1 MAGRKLTQALENH
14 ARLQASPLSEELPPG
29 YKMTELG
36 PLPEEWRVVR
46 LGDLFEIQ
54 QGKALSQRARAGPR
68 KRPFLRTANV
78 LWGRIDLSVLDEMH
92 FEEEEEER
100 LALIPGDLLVCE
112 GGDIGRTAIWEG
124 QRSLMLYQNHLYR
137 LRAAR
142 EGIAPLFYMY
152 WMQVA
157 WTLLSLYGGTGNKTT
172 IPNLS
177 KSRLAALAVPLPPL
191 PEQRAI
197 ADVLRTV
204 QRAKEATE
212 RVSAA
217 LRELKKSLMRYLF
230 TYGPVPVDQADQVAL
245 RETEIGPVPEEW
257 EVVRLGDLVNQG
269 ILWMKNGF
277 PQGKHN
283 QSGKGIIHLRPF
295 NINEDGYIDIS
306 QKKFVDPP
314 QKSQYWVLPGDVIFN
329 NTNSEEL
336 VGKTA
341 YFDLHGNFVI
351 SNHMTIIR
359 VVRTEIIETYY
370 LAKYLHQLWR
380 QGLFRKMCR
389 RHVNQASVS
398 LERLKRLSV
407 PLPPLSEQRAIAQIL
422 RAVDRKIEAE
432 EARQRA
438 LEALFRTLLH
448 DLMTARLRLPPAFI
462 ARFAEDA
469 P

>member
-46 LGDLFEIQ
+46 LGEVFSLVPKQ
-54 QGKALSQRARAGPR
+54 QRA
-68 KRPFLRTANV
+68 V
-78 LWGRIDLSVLDEMH
+78 RIQEN
-92 FEEEEEER
+92 
-100 LALIPGDLLVCE
+100 
-112 GGDIGRTAIWEG
+112 
-124 QRSLMLYQNHLYR
+124 QNYR
-137 LRAAR
+137 LLTVRLYAKGIVLRSEEQGSRIGTKVLYKTEPQDFIFSKIDAR
-142 EGIAPLFYMY
+142 NGAWGFVCPDLAGGLISGDFPILRHAHEKADQAFLEFLLSRPSMWEPLRNMAVGTTNRRRI
-152 WMQVA
+152 QPKQ
-157 WTLLSLYGGTGNKTT
+157 LLSLL
-172 IPNLS
+172 I
-177 KSRLAALAVPLPPL
+177 PLPPL
-191 PEQRAI
+191 LEQRAI

-212 RVSAA
+212 RVIAA

-245 RETEIGPVPEEW
+245 KETEIGPVPEEW

-314 QKSQYWVLPGDVIFN
+314 QKGQYWVLPGDVIFN

-407 PLPPLSEQRAIAQIL
+407 PLPPLSEQRAIAEIL

-448 DLMTARLRLPPAFI
+448 DLMTARRRLPAEFI
-462 ARFAEDA
+462 SRFAEETDHE
-469 P
+469 

>member
-1 MAGRKLTQALENH
+1 MAGRKSTQAFENYVG
-14 ARLQASPLSEELPPG
+14 LQASTLSEELPPI

-54 QGKALSQRARAGPR
+54 QGKALSPRARAGPR

-152 WMQVA
+152 WMQAA

-212 RVSAA
+212 RVIAA
-217 LRELKKSLMRYLF
+217 LRELKKSLMSYLF

-245 RETEIGPVPEEW
+245 KETKIGPVPEEW
-257 EVVRLGDLVNQG
+257 EVVRLGEVASVGPSRIPEPTRDMLPFIPMSLIPEGGREILQYELRVPTEIRSGVAISEGDLLLAKITPCLENGKQG
-269 ILWMKNGF
+269 IVKRIPGGWGYATTEVF
-277 PQGKHN
+277 P
-283 QSGKGIIHLRPF
+283 
-295 NINEDGYIDIS
+295 
-306 QKKFVDPP
+306 
-314 QKSQYWVLPGDVIFN
+314 
-329 NTNSEEL
+329 
-336 VGKTA
+336 
-341 YFDLHGNFVI
+341 
-351 SNHMTIIR
+351 IR
-359 VVRTEIIETYY
+359 AKERLEIEFLNYY
-370 LAKYLHQLWR
+370 LLQPSIREALASKMEGTTGR
-380 QGLFRKMCR
+380 QRLPRA
-389 RHVNQASVS
+389 VVVS
-398 LERLKRLSV
+398 LLI
-407 PLPPLSEQRAIAQIL
+407 PLPPLPEQRAIAEIL

-448 DLMTARLRLPPAFI
+448 DLMTARLRLPQAFI

>member
-1 MAGRKLTQALENH
+1 MAGRKSTQALENH
-14 ARLQASPLSEELPPG
+14 ARLQASVLSEELPPG

-46 LGDLFEIQ
+46 LERIAHIVMGQSPPSKTYNDKGIGLPFF
-54 QGKALSQRARAGPR
+54 QGKAEFGEIFPTPKKWCTRPTRICPAGSILLAVRAPVGDVNLA
-68 KRPFLRTANV
+68 PF
-78 LWGRIDLSVLDEMH
+78 E
-92 FEEEEEER
+92 
-100 LALIPGDLLVCE
+100 CC
-112 GGDIGRTAIWEG
+112 IGRGLAAIYG
-124 QRSLMLYQNHLYR
+124 KAGVHTNF
-137 LRAAR
+137 
-142 EGIAPLFYMY
+142 LFY
-152 WMQVA
+152 WFLFAKHVLEGRA
-157 WTLLSLYGGTGNKTT
+157 TGTTFKSINRNALENLL
-172 IPNLS
+172 
-177 KSRLAALAVPLPPL
+177 VPLPPL

-197 ADVLRTV
+197 AHVLRTV

-212 RVSAA
+212 RVIAA
-217 LRELKKSLMRYLF
+217 LRELKKSLMSYLF

-245 RETEIGPVPEEW
+245 KETEIGPVPEEW

-314 QKSQYWVLPGDVIFN
+314 QKGQYWVLPGDVIFN

-380 QGLFRKMCR
+380 HGLFRKMCR

-407 PLPPLSEQRAIAQIL
+407 PLPPLSEQRAIAEIL

>member
-36 PLPEEWRVVR
+36 LLPEEWQVVR

-54 QGKALSQRARAGPR
+54 QGKALSPRARAGPR

-124 QRSLMLYQNHLYR
+124 QQSLMLYQNHLYR

-152 WMQVA
+152 WMQAA
-157 WTLLSLYGGTGNKTT
+157 WKLLSLYGGTGNKTT

-177 KSRLAALAVPLPPL
+177 KSQIGQRLVPLPPL

-212 RVSAA
+212 RVIAA
-217 LRELKKSLMRYLF
+217 LRELKKSLMSYLF

-245 RETEIGPVPEEW
+245 KETQIGPVPEEW
-257 EVVRLGDLVNQG
+257 EVVRLGEVVTLISNAVQPSHIAVERYVGLEHIEPGSIRIRKWGYPSEVRSLKITFRAGDVLY
-269 ILWMKNGF
+269 
-277 PQGKHN
+277 GK
-283 QSGKGIIHLRPF
+283 LRPYLDKAALAEWEG
-295 NINEDGYIDIS
+295 ICSTDILVLRA
-306 QKKFVDPP
+306 QKGLEPEF
-314 QKSQYWVLPGDVIFN
+314 L
-329 NTNSEEL
+329 
-336 VGKTA
+336 A
-341 YFDLHGNFVI
+341 
-351 SNHMTIIR
+351 
-359 VVRTEIIETYY
+359 Y
-370 LAKYLHQLWR
+370 LAHTPIFLKYATATMTGVNHPRTSWKALQQL
-380 QGLFRKMCR
+380 QIT
-389 RHVNQASVS
+389 
-398 LERLKRLSV
+398 
-407 PLPPLSEQRAIAQIL
+407 LPPLSEQRAIAEIL

>member
-1 MAGRKLTQALENH
+1 MAGRKSTQALENYVG
-14 ARLQASPLSEELPPG
+14 LQASTLSEELPPI

-54 QGKALSQRARAGPR
+54 QGKALSPRARAGPR

-152 WMQVA
+152 WMQAA

-212 RVSAA
+212 RVIAA

-257 EVVRLGDLVNQG
+257 EIMPLRLLGQISAG
-269 ILWMKNGF
+269 GSA
-277 PQGKHN
+277 PQGSHYFGGTHPFVRV
-283 QSGKGIIHLRPF
+283 QHLD
-295 NINEDGYIDIS
+295 EDGYEVRRWDLITDEAVQRYRLRLFPPGTIVFPKSGASIRLEKRAILARPSYLVSHLCAIIPNYDI
-306 QKKFVDPP
+306 VN
-314 QKSQYWVLPGDVIFN
+314 GDFLFFALKRIPLAAEKAEGYP
-329 NTNSEEL
+329 TLSL
-336 VGKTA
+336 
-341 YFDLHGNFVI
+341 
-351 SNHMTIIR
+351 
-359 VVRTEIIETYY
+359 TEIG
-370 LAKYLHQLWR
+370 Q
-380 QGLFRKMCR
+380 
-389 RHVNQASVS
+389 
-398 LERLKRLSV
+398 RLV
-407 PLPPLSEQRAIAQIL
+407 PLPPLPEQQAIAEIL